1 LLKILIWSENC
12 VEYNSIIRK
21 YKMKDIMN
29 MNVKKIAFG
38 AAVVFFTGF
47 ASAQT
52 LQDGI
57 NSIDSDKF
65 AQAKT
70 NFTEMI
76 AKEPTAENYFYLGN
90 TFLRQGEPDYAKA
103 IESFNK
109 GLAAD
114 SKSYLNKIGLA
125 AVKLGKGDKNAV
137 AEIQKVVTDSREK
150 DAEVLFRAAEA
161 LTLFEKNSSPDLAIQ
176 FLTKA
181 IEKAEK
187 KGVPAHYYYTLGDAY
202 RLKRMPGEAMSAYDK
217 ALPTAKN
224 KASVYTRMATLWM
237 AAQQWQQAK
246 QNIDKAI
253 GVDAT
258 YAPAYK
264 ALAGY
269 DIRYQQNAKA
279 TQDLI
284 NYTKYADEDPYTQL
298 EIAKLYFTNEDY
310 ANSKMVLDKIFD
322 KIEDPIKY
330 KLRAYNAY
338 ADKNYADAKQN
349 MDTFVSQAEKTRVQP
364 ADQGL
369 QGLIAAGLAKDEKDA
384 AKKTALMT
392 EAQQKVAIAKAAKD
406 ETMKWD
412 LELANIAG
420 GGGVS
425 QSEVDKGPTNPT
437 IEALKK
443 QVAANNQDSD
453 ALFKLATAYQD
464 IKNWN
469 GAILTWQKMSA
480 LLPDWAPAYYSQG
493 YSYQQA
499 GNNDAAKMAYEK
511 FISTV
516 KPADQEANKQ
526 TLAYAYFAV
535 AYMNKDTDLA
545 KAKDYVAK
553 SLQLDPTYQDAV
565 KLNAEINK

>member
-1 LLKILIWSENC
+1 
-12 VEYNSIIRK
+12 
-21 YKMKDIMN
+21 MKDIMN

-38 AAVVFFTGF
+38 AAVVFFTNF
-47 ASAQT
+47 AFAQT
-52 LQDGI
+52 VQDGI

-70 NFTEMI
+70 NFTNMI
-76 AKEPTAENYFYLGN
+76 ATAPTAENYFYLGN
-90 TFLRQGEPDYAKA
+90 TFLKQGEPDFAA
-103 IESFNK
+103 ATDNFNK

-114 SKSYLNKIGLA
+114 SKSYLNKLGLA
-125 AVKLGKGDKNAV
+125 TVKLGKGDKNAI
-137 AEIQKVVTDSREK
+137 AEIQKIVADSKEK

-161 LTLFEKNSSPDLAIQ
+161 LTLFEKNNSPDLAIQ
-176 FLTKA
+176 FLNKA
-181 IEKAEK
+181 IERAEK

-202 RLKRMPGEAMSAYDK
+202 RLKRIPGDAMTAYDK
-217 ALPTAKN
+217 ALPLAKN
-224 KASVYTRMATLWM
+224 KASVYTRIGTLWM

-246 QNIDKAI
+246 TSIEKAI
-253 GVDAT
+253 STDPS

-264 ALAGY
+264 ALAAY

-310 ANSKMVLDKIFD
+310 ANSKQVLDKIFD
-322 KIEDPIKY
+322 KINDPIKF
-330 KLRAYNAY
+330 KLRAYQLF
-338 ADKNYADAKQN
+338 ADGNYAEAKQN
-349 MDTFVSQAEKTRVQP
+349 MENFISQADKSRVQP

-369 QGLIAAGLAKDEKDA
+369 QGLIAAGLAKAEKDTVKKA
-384 AKKTALMT
+384 ALTT
-392 EAQQKVAIAKAAKD
+392 EAQQKIGIAKAAKD

-412 LELANIAG
+412 MELVKISG
-420 GGGVS
+420 GGAS
-425 QSEVDKGPTNPT
+425 QADIDAGPTNPT
-437 IEALKK
+437 IEGLKQK
-443 QVAANNQDSD
+443 VAANAQDSD
-453 ALFKLATAYQD
+453 SLFKLATAYQD
-464 IKNWN
+464 AKNWN
-469 GAILTWQKMSA
+469 GAIATWQKMSA
-480 LLPDWAPAYYSQG
+480 LLPDWAPGYYSLG

-499 GNNDAAKMAYEK
+499 GNSDAAKMAYEK

-535 AYMNKDTDLA
+535 AYMSKDSDLA

-553 SLQLDPTYQDAV
+553 SVQLDPTYQDAV

>member
-1 LLKILIWSENC
+1 
-12 VEYNSIIRK
+12 
-21 YKMKDIMN
+21 MN

-38 AAVVFFTGF
+38 AAVVFFANF
-47 ASAQT
+47 AYAQT
-52 LQDGI
+52 VQDGI

-70 NFTEMI
+70 NFTNMI
-76 AKEPTAENYFYLGN
+76 ATAPTAENYFYLGN
-90 TFLRQGEPDYAKA
+90 TFLKQGEPDFTAA
-103 IESFNK
+103 TDSFNK

-114 SKSYLNKIGLA
+114 SKSYLNKLGLA
-125 AVKLGKGDKNAV
+125 TVKLGKGDKNAI
-137 AEIQKVVTDSREK
+137 AEIQKIVTDSKEK

-161 LTLFEKNSSPDLAIQ
+161 LTLFEKNNSPDLAIQ
-176 FLTKA
+176 FLNKA
-181 IEKAEK
+181 IERAEK

-202 RLKRMPGEAMSAYDK
+202 RLKRIPGDAMSAYDK
-217 ALPTAKN
+217 ALPLAKN
-224 KASVYTRMATLWM
+224 KASVYTRIGTLWM

-246 QNIDKAI
+246 TSIDKAI
-253 GVDAT
+253 AT
-258 YAPAYK
+258 DQSYAPAYK
-264 ALAGY
+264 ALAAY

-310 ANSKMVLDKIFD
+310 ANSKQVLDKIFD
-322 KIEDPIKY
+322 KINDPIKF
-330 KLRAYNAY
+330 KLRAYQLFADGKY
-338 ADKNYADAKQN
+338 AEAKQN
-349 MDTFVSQAEKTRVQP
+349 MDSFVSQAEKARVQP

-369 QGLIAAGLAKDEKDA
+369 QGLIAAGLAKTETDA
-384 AKKTALMT
+384 AKKTALTT
-392 EAQQKVAIAKAAKD
+392 EAQQKIAIAKAAKD

-412 LELANIAG
+412 MELAKIAG
-420 GGGVS
+420 GGAS
-425 QSEVDKGPTNPT
+425 QADIDAGPTNPT
-437 IEALKK
+437 IDGLKQK
-443 QVAANNQDSD
+443 VAANSQDSD
-453 ALFKLATAYQD
+453 SLFKLATAYQD

-469 GAILTWQKMSA
+469 GAIATWQKMSA
-480 LLPDWAPAYYSQG
+480 LLPDWAPGYYSLG

-499 GNNDAAKMAYEK
+499 GNNDAAKIAYEK

-535 AYMNKDTDLA
+535 AYMSKDSDVA

-553 SLQLDPTYQDAV
+553 SVQLDPTYQDAV

>member
-1 LLKILIWSENC
+1 
-12 VEYNSIIRK
+12 
-21 YKMKDIMN
+21 MN

-90 TFLRQGEPDYAKA
+90 TFLRQGEPDNAKA
-103 IESFNK
+103 TENFNK

-114 SKSYLNKIGLA
+114 GKSYLNKIGLA
-125 AVKLGKGDKNAV
+125 AVKLGKGDKNAI
-137 AEIQKVVTDSREK
+137 AEIQKVVTDSKEK

-176 FLTKA
+176 YLNKA

-202 RLKRMPGEAMSAYDK
+202 RLKRSPGEAMSAYDK
-217 ALPTAKN
+217 ALPVAKN

-237 AAQQWQQAK
+237 AAQVWQKAK
-246 QNIDKAI
+246 ESVDKAI
-253 GVDAT
+253 AVDPT

-322 KIEDPIKY
+322 KIDDPIKF

-338 ADKNYADAKQN
+338 ADRNYADAKQN
-349 MDTFVSQAEKTRVQP
+349 MDTFVSQAEKTRILP

-384 AKKTALMT
+384 AKKSALMA
-392 EAQQKVAIAKAAKD
+392 EAQQKVGIAKAAKD

-420 GGGVS
+420 GGGAS
-425 QSEVDKGPTNPT
+425 QAEADKGPTNPT

-443 QVAANNQDSD
+443 QVAANSQDSD

-464 IKNWN
+464 AKNWN

-499 GNNDAAKMAYEK
+499 GNNEAAKLAYEK

-535 AYMNKDTDLA
+535 AYMSKDSDPA

>member
-1 LLKILIWSENC
+1 MI
-12 VEYNSIIRK
+12 
-21 YKMKDIMN
+21 
-29 MNVKKIAFG
+29 MNVKKIAVG
-38 AAVVFFTGF
+38 AAVVFFTNF
-47 ASAQT
+47 AFAQT

-57 NSIDSDKF
+57 NSIDSDKY
-65 AQAKT
+65 AQAKN
-70 NFTEMI
+70 NFTQMI

-90 TFLRQGEPDYAKA
+90 TFLKQGEPDFAKA
-103 IESFNK
+103 AENFNK

-125 AVKLGKGDKNAV
+125 AVKLGKGDKSAI
-137 AEIQKVVTDSREK
+137 AEIQKVVADSREK

-161 LTLFEKNSSPDLAIQ
+161 LTLFEKNNSPDLAIQ
-176 FLTKA
+176 FLNKA
-181 IEKAEK
+181 IERAQRKE
-187 KGVPAHYYYTLGDAY
+187 VPAHYYYTLGDAY
-202 RLKRMPGEAMSAYDK
+202 RLKRLPGEAMSAYDK
-217 ALPTAKN
+217 ALPLAKN
-224 KASVYTRMATLWM
+224 KASVYTRMGTLWM

-253 GVDAT
+253 SVDQT

-264 ALAGY
+264 ALAAY
-269 DIRYQQNAKA
+269 DIKYQQNAKA

-298 EIAKLYFTNEDY
+298 EISKLYFTNEDY
-310 ANSKMVLDKIFD
+310 VNSKAVLDKIFD
-322 KIEDPIKY
+322 KIDDPIKF
-330 KLRAYNAY
+330 KLRAYQLY
-338 ADKNYADAKQN
+338 AEGKYAEAKQN
-349 MDTFVSQAEKTRVQP
+349 MDTFVSQAEKSRVQP

-369 QGLIAAGLAKDEKDA
+369 QGLIAAGLAKDETDP
-384 AKKTALMT
+384 AKKTALTT
-392 EAQQKVAIAKAAKD
+392 EAQQKIAIAKAAKD

-420 GGGVS
+420 GGVTS
-425 QSEVDKGPTNPT
+425 QASVDAGPTTPE

-443 QVAANNQDSD
+443 KIVENPQDTDS
-453 ALFKLATAYQD
+453 LFKLATAYQD
-464 IKNWN
+464 AKNWN
-469 GAILTWQKMSA
+469 GAVLTWQKMIA

-499 GNNDAAKMAYEK
+499 GNNEAAKLAYEK

-516 KPADQEANKQ
+516 KPADMEANKQ

-535 AYMNKDTDLA
+535 AYMSKDSDMA

-553 SLQLDPTYQDAV
+553 SLQLDPTYEDAV
-565 KLNAEINK
+565 KLNAQINQ

>member
-1 LLKILIWSENC
+1 MI
-12 VEYNSIIRK
+12 
-21 YKMKDIMN
+21 DIMN
-29 MNVKKIAFG
+29 MNVKKIALG
-38 AAVVFFTGF
+38 AAVVFFTSF

-76 AKEPTAENYFYLGN
+76 AKAPTAENYFYLGN
-90 TFLRQGEPDYAKA
+90 TYLRQAEPDFAKA
-103 IESFNK
+103 TENFNK

-137 AEIQKVVTDSREK
+137 AEIQKVVADSREK

-161 LTLFEKNSSPDLAIQ
+161 LTLFEKNNSPDLAIQ
-176 FLTKA
+176 FLNKA
-181 IEKAEK
+181 IERSK
-187 KGVPAHYYYTLGDAY
+187 KEVPAYYYYTLGDAY
-202 RLKRMPGEAMSAYDK
+202 RLKRIPGDAMTAYEK

-224 KASVYTRMATLWM
+224 KASVYTRMGTLWM
-237 AAQQWQQAK
+237 AAQQWKLAK
-246 QNIDKAI
+246 ENIDKAI
-253 GVDAT
+253 AADPT

-264 ALAGY
+264 ALAAY
-269 DIRYQQNAKA
+269 DIKYQQNAKA

-310 ANSKMVLDKIFD
+310 ANSKAVLDKIFD
-322 KIEDPIKY
+322 KIDDPIKF
-330 KLRAYNAY
+330 KLRAYQLY
-338 ADKNYADAKQN
+338 ADGKYAEAKQN
-349 MDTFVSQAEKTRVQP
+349 MDTFVSQADKSRVQP

-369 QGLIAAGLAKDEKDA
+369 QGLIAAGLAKTETDA
-384 AKKTALMT
+384 AKKSALTA

-412 LELANIAG
+412 MELAKIAG
-420 GGGVS
+420 GGAS
-425 QSEVDKGPTNPT
+425 QADADAGPTNPT
-437 IEALKK
+437 IEGLKK
-443 QVAANNQDSD
+443 QVAANPQDTD

-464 IKNWN
+464 VKNWN
-469 GAILTWQKMSA
+469 GAVLTWQKMST

-499 GNNDAAKMAYEK
+499 GNNDAARIAYEK

-516 KPADQEANKQ
+516 KPADMEANKQ

-535 AYMNKDTDLA
+535 AYMVKDTDLA

-553 SLQLDPTYQDAV
+553 SLQLDPTYEDAV